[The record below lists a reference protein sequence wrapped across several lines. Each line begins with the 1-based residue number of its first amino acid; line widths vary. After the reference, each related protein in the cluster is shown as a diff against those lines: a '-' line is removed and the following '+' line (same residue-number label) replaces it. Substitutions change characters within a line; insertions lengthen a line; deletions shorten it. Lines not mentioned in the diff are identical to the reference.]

1 MEKNK
6 NNKSFGIL
14 FFIVFLLVAFWP
26 IINSEPIRIWS
37 LIISLI
43 FLVLGI
49 LNSKILTPFK
59 ITWIKFGEFLGKI
72 IAPLVMGLIYFVIIT
87 PIGILMR
94 LLGKDLL
101 DTKYNKKKSYWIK
114 RSKEIET
121 MKKQF

>member
-59 ITWIKFGEFLGKI
+59 ITWIKFVEFLGYKYWDETNNQTYK
-72 IAPLVMGLIYFVIIT
+72 LF
-87 PIGILMR
+87 
-94 LLGKDLL
+94 LGASD
-101 DTKYNKKKSYWIK
+101 
-114 RSKEIET
+114 
-121 MKKQF
+121 